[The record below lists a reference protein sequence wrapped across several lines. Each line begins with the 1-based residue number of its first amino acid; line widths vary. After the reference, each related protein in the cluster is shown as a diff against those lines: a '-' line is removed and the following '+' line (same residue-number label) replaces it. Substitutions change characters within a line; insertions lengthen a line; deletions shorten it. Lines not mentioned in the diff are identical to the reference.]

1 MLETRT
7 QGCRAPADSIETVL
21 PRTQKHGGRMPPRI
35 SAVLGLRQQ
44 AKRDRTDAA
53 TAVPSWLRAGRT
65 PMEALRAEAARV
77 EWLHRDGGG
86 HHRPYP
92 LVITADARVY
102 RRAGPASASDGREHA
117 ASGAVLSCWKS
128 PAPSGG
134 TVWNGGDS
142 SRCPVGLRIGRAYS
156 RPCAEPTPGC
166 TVLVLIG
173 GTLPPLAPLVLKRPA
188 APPRSGA
195 FHRTGPFGRRAH
207 QETASATMASRC
219 PSHRRER
226 RRRCRLRD

>member
-1 MLETRT
+1 M
-7 QGCRAPADSIETVL
+7 
-21 PRTQKHGGRMPPRI
+21 
-35 SAVLGLRQQ
+35 RQQ

-102 RRAGPASASDGREHA
+102 RRAGPASASDRREHA
-117 ASGAVLSCWKS
+117 ASGAVLSCWKI

-188 APPRSGA
+188 APPAAGRFTVRVRLDG
-195 FHRTGPFGRRAH
+195 GPIRKPHPQRW
-207 QETASATMASRC
+207 
-219 PSHRRER
+219 
-226 RRRCRLRD
+226 LRDVRATAENGDDGAVYVIDGLVRHVPIKSPLCAGR